1 MICDTPLD
9 CFELLFG
16 EKLIDF
22 IVEEMNSYR
31 EQRTSSVKP
40 NRDSHKQDG
49 LRRIVRKYS
58 CFLAVIMLMT
68 ITRKYKIHDN
78 WSTNPLIS
86 TSMFGQGFARDR
98 SMTILRYLHFNNDSK
113 GTDEEKLDK
122 IKSVRVFVK

>member
-1 MICDTPLD
+1 MNSLHPHVFTFNERNSGISPKKNVLICDTPLD
-9 CFELLFG
+9 CFELLLG

-22 IVEEMNSYR
+22 IVEEMNNYR
-31 EQRTSSVKP
+31 EQHASSVKP

-78 WSTNPLIS
+78 
-86 TSMFGQGFARDR
+86 
-98 SMTILRYLHFNNDSK
+98 
-113 GTDEEKLDK
+113 
-122 IKSVRVFVK
+122 